1 MHLKFYLACRLSPKI
16 DGFWERSV
24 RGRHSCW
31 TLLALVVFFSVLALV
46 GYKYGRDAA
55 AKVAAFFSL
64 PSVFEGVFV
73 PIVFLVCIALW
84 YVYDQ
89 VKCAYA
95 EFRDGW
101 RRSTA
106 LPQCIGDAAA
116 ACTSPRQWAKKR
128 SKLTRFFML
137 DALPLLLLSH
147 TQINVYCGHMQLYR
161 CWAQRS
167 CWHQYSIEQP
177 YTTTPYH
184 GEVVYHE

>member
-1 MHLKFYLACRLSPKI
+1 MHLKFCLACRLSPKI

-73 PIVFLVCIALW
+73 PIIFLVCTALW

-101 RRSTA
+101 RRSTT
-106 LPQCIGDAAA
+106 LPQCIDGAAA

-128 SKLTRFFML
+128 SKLTRFFMSFCVL
-137 DALPLLLLSH
+137 FVVICLIWSW
-147 TQINVYCGHMQLYR
+147 GHGAR
-161 CWAQRS
+161 EPSTAPVHKDTDDNQRGS
-167 CWHQYSIEQP
+167 AVG
-177 YTTTPYH
+177 TK
-184 GEVVYHE
+184 

>member
-1 MHLKFYLACRLSPKI
+1 MHLKFCLACRLSPKI

-55 AKVAAFFSL
+55 DKVAAFFSL
-64 PSVFEGVFV
+64 PAVFEGVFV
-73 PIVFLVCIALW
+73 PIVFLVCTALW

-101 RRSTA
+101 RRSTT
-106 LPQCIGDAAA
+106 LPQCIGGAAA
-116 ACTSPRQWAKKR
+116 ACTSPWQWAKKR

-147 TQINVYCGHMQLYR
+147 TQINVY
-161 CWAQRS
+161 
-167 CWHQYSIEQP
+167 
-177 YTTTPYH
+177 
-184 GEVVYHE
+184 